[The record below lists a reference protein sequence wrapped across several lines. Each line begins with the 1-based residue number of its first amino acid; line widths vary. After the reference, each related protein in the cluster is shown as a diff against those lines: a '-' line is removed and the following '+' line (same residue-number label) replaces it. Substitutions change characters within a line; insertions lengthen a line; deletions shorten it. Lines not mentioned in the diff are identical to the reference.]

1 MTALY
6 DTDLAAWAR
15 EQADLARR
23 GSVNALDLAHIA
35 EELEGMVRA
44 EHRALASQMER
55 LMAHLLKWQYQPGRR
70 GTSWRRSIR
79 DSRTQIERLLAD
91 SPSLAGELP
100 RLLEAE
106 WPRAIRWASDETGIS
121 RRAFPADCLWTEAEL
136 RDLDFLPGG

>member
-6 DTDLAAWAR
+6 DTDLVAWAC

-55 LMAHLLKWQYQPGRR
+55 LMAHLLKWQYQPK
-70 GTSWRRSIR
+70 RRSKSWLRSID
-79 DSRTQIERLLAD
+79 DSRRQIDRLLAD
-91 SPSLAGELP
+91 SPSLTSELP
-100 RLLEAE
+100 QVVIAE
-106 WPRAIRWASDETGIS
+106 WPAAIRWAHRETGIS
-121 RRAFPADCLWTEAEL
+121 RRAFPADCPWTEAEL
-136 RDLDFLPGG
+136 RNPDFLPE

>member
-6 DTDLAAWAR
+6 DTDLVAWAR

-23 GSVNALDLAHIA
+23 GSVNDLDLAHIA

-55 LMAHLLKWQYQPGRR
+55 LMAHLLTWQYQPQQRSK
-70 GTSWRRSIR
+70 SWRRSIH

-91 SPSLAGELP
+91 SPSLTGELP
-100 RLLEAE
+100 QVVIAE
-106 WPRAIRWASDETGIS
+106 WPRAVRWASDETGIGP
-121 RRAFPADCLWTEAEL
+121 RAFPADCPWSQAEL
-136 RDLDFLPGG
+136 RDPDFLPDG